1 MDQYESSIA
10 RACLEYSGISTL
22 YEDSVPEDFMIPSLY
37 FPPAELSTS
46 GSTLKS
52 YQAKYSIYVKVFAL
66 TKREACGLAEKIVR
80 GIIDKGCKLP
90 VYNFDGTDS
99 GAIIKLEPP
108 TAFGVDEGMAQ
119 VTLSYKIIRSSIEK
133 KYPAAG
139 AVGIKKYYD

>member
-10 RACLEYSGISTL
+10 RACLEYSGISAL
-22 YEDSVPEDFMIPSLY
+22 YEDSVPEDFIIPSLY

-46 GSTLKS
+46 SSTLKS
-52 YQAKYSIYVKVFAL
+52 YQSKYSIYAKVFAL

-99 GAIIKLEPP
+99 GAIIKLDPP

-119 VTLSYKIIRSSIEK
+119 VTLAYKIIRSSIEK
-133 KYPAAG
+133 KYPSAG